1 MCIFCNRY
9 MIWSNFEF
17 VYDFQSFLNMVS
29 KNVNT
34 KISPSL
40 KNGAI
45 FKIYVQINQKHP
57 FITKCA
63 GSAEPLSERALRF
76 NDVTLPA

>member
-1 MCIFCNRY
+1 MEQQKYLHRLK
-9 MIWSNFEF
+9 MH
-17 VYDFQSFLNMVS
+17 
-29 KNVNT
+29 
-34 KISPSL
+34 

-76 NDVTLPA
+76 NDVTLPAWPWFSSHNCST